1 MTARE
6 SVISGN
12 TYLGIEFGSTR
23 IKAVLI
29 DNSFTPI
36 ATGAYEW
43 QNSLENG
50 YWTYHEDEF
59 IIGLRSCY
67 RSLAEDVVSK
77 YGVELIVVQSIG
89 ISGMMH
95 GYLAFDE
102 SFRLLTPFRTWR
114 NTTTGEAA
122 TELSELFSFN
132 VPLRW
137 SISHLYQA
145 ILNKEEHISRLAHI
159 TTLAGYIHYLLTGRF
174 EVGVGEASGIF
185 PIEGNDY
192 DREMM
197 SRASDL
203 FSKHGFERNLTDVLP
218 AVRSAG
224 FKGACLTE
232 NGAALL
238 DESGKLKAGIPLCP
252 PEGDAGT
259 GMVATNCIRPGTGS
273 VSAGTSIFS
282 MQVLEKPLN
291 GYYKEIGVVTTP
303 DASPVAMV
311 HCNNCCFELDEW
323 VGMFGEFA
331 RLISSNVSKS
341 DLYRILYTNSL
352 EADPSCSGIAAYNYL
367 ASEPVAGIDG
377 GRPMYFKESG
387 SSFNLANFFRA
398 QLYSAIAVIRLGADI
413 LFEKEKVV
421 PTTILAHGGLFKV
434 RGVAQQY
441 VADAFNTPVAV
452 MSTAGEGGP
461 WGMAILAAYM
471 ENGNGVSLSDF
482 LDKYVFGSIEKS
494 VLYPNADGVAGFNRY
509 IERYKSG
516 LAAQKTFN

>member
-1 MTARE
+1 MTVKE

-29 DNSFTPI
+29 DDSFAPI
-36 ATGAYEW
+36 ATGEYEW
-43 QNSLENG
+43 QNCLENG

-59 IIGLRSCY
+59 IKGLRSCY
-67 RSLAEDVVSK
+67 TSLAKDVMNK
-77 YGVELIVVQSIG
+77 YCTELTVVKSIG

-102 SFRLLTPFRTWR
+102 SFNLLTPFRTWR

-122 TELSELFSFN
+122 SELSELFSFN

-145 ILNKEEHISRLAHI
+145 ILNNEEHIPKLAHI

-185 PIEGNDY
+185 PIFGTDY
-192 DREMM
+192 DSTMM
-197 SRASDL
+197 SKASEL
-203 FSKHGFERNLTDVLP
+203 FSKHGFNKNLDCVLP
-218 AVRSAG
+218 SVRNAG
-224 FKGACLTE
+224 FKGAFLTE
-232 NGAALL
+232 SGAALL
-238 DESGKLKAGIPLCP
+238 DESGKLKPGIPLCP

-282 MQVLEKPLN
+282 MHVLEKPLE

-331 RLISSNVSKS
+331 KLIGADISKS
-341 DLYRILYTNSL
+341 DLYRLLYTNSL
-352 EADPSCSGIAAYNYL
+352 NADPSCSGVTAYNYL

-387 SSFNLANFFRA
+387 SVFNLANFFRA
-398 QLYSAIAVIRLGADI
+398 QLYSSIAVIRLGAEI
-413 LFEKEKVV
+413 LLNKEKVV

-461 WGMAILAAYM
+461 WGMAILAAFM
-471 ENGNGVSLSDF
+471 MNGNGISLADY
-482 LDKYVFGSIEKS
+482 LDEFVFGKIEKN
-494 VLYPNADGVAGFNRY
+494 VLAPNPDGVAGFNCY